1 MFIAGCNINEPQSDA
16 GIDIKQQR
24 LTRAKTA
31 KIPTQTEILNLWK
44 SKGFENFPIWSMKL
58 VVEVADVKDAGTNGQ
73 VSLSLNG
80 DSKLVLKSSKK
91 KDFQKGKRSVFRFF
105 YPGVTQ
111 IKDIGRVQLNLKGTD
126 AVIIKKI
133 SLYLNETE
141 SPIMAKSFEVPHVLD
156 NRSKSGIK
164 SLAVKYKELRNSNKW
179 KRSNIRAYA
188 NVINVMS
195 RSRLEE
201 HIETMLGHEL
211 ANNPD
216 MKKYNVSWDRAG
228 KQSVDIKRG
237 KTANEVKVDA
247 DFKGYQK
254 VSKWISVGTVYFDL
268 DFDCIL
274 SFKQSNKKI
283 GLKISNVKVKP
294 FKINYPWWYDA
305 INWRF
310 TFGLLGFLTD
320 MYLQD
325 KAADLDLGIKVMDF
339 STFKY
344 QPTLKVTKNG
354 DLKVNWLVPVN

>member
-16 GIDIKQQR
+16 GINIKQQR

-44 SKGFENFPIWSMKL
+44 SKGFEKFPIWSMKL
-58 VVEVADVKDAGTNGQ
+58 VVEVADVKNAGTDGQ

-80 DSKLVLKSSKK
+80 DSKLVLNSPKN
-91 KDFQKGKRSVFRFF
+91 DFKRGKRSVFRFF

-133 SLYLNETE
+133 SLYLNETD
-141 SPIMAKSFEVPHVLD
+141 SPIMTKSFEVPHVLD
-156 NRSKSGIK
+156 NSSKSGIK

-201 HIETMLGHEL
+201 HIETMLGDEL
-211 ANNPD
+211 ANNPS
-216 MKKYNVSWDRAG
+216 MKKYNVSWTRAG

-254 VSKWISVGTVYFDL
+254 ISGGTVYFDL
-268 DFDCIL
+268 DFDCLL
-274 SFKQSNKKI
+274 SFKQSDKKI
-283 GLKISNVKVKP
+283 GLKIANIKVKP
-294 FKINYPWWYDA
+294 YNIDKPWWFDLG
-305 INWRF
+305 NVF
-310 TFGLLGFLTD
+310 TLGLLGYFTD
-320 MYLQD
+320 KDIL
-325 KAADLDLGIKVMDF
+325 KEAADLDLGIKVMDF
-339 STFKY
+339 STLKY